1 MGSDGEA
8 VMGGH
13 DNAAAPAEPGAG
25 EAIRSR
31 LVDVILDESSI
42 SRSTPDI
49 EHDRAVA
56 IYDLIEENTFHPVGQ
71 VPGRYILR
79 LSVIE
84 KKLVFEI
91 SAEAGPAVATH
102 VLSLT
107 PLRKIVRDYD
117 MICESYYQAIRH
129 ATPSQ
134 IEAIDMGRR
143 GVHNEG
149 SQILMERLEGKIE
162 LDLVTAR
169 RLFTLVYALHWKG

>member
-1 MGSDGEA
+1 MSG
-8 VMGGH
+8 
-13 DNAAAPAEPGAG
+13 
-25 EAIRSR
+25 SR
-31 LVDVILDESSI
+31 LVDVVLDEASI
-42 SRSTPDI
+42 ARSTPDV

-56 IYDLIEENTFHPVGQ
+56 IYDLIEENSFQPVGKPADNY
-71 VPGRYILR
+71 VLR

-91 SAEAGPAVATH
+91 KRENGETVVTH

-107 PLRKIVRDYD
+107 PLRKIVKDYD
-117 MICESYYQAIRH
+117 LICESYYEAIRH

-149 SQILMERLEGKIE
+149 SSVLMERLEGKIE
-162 LDLVTAR
+162 VDMVTAR

>member
-1 MGSDGEA
+1 MSEAEETSSLTGET
-8 VMGGH
+8 G
-13 DNAAAPAEPGAG
+13 
-25 EAIRSR
+25 R
-31 LVDVILDESSI
+31 LVDVILDETSI
-42 SRSTPDI
+42 ARSTPDV

-56 IYDLIEENTFHPVGQ
+56 IYDLIEENEFQPSGHPPVNY
-71 VPGRYILR
+71 VLC

-91 SAEAGPAVATH
+91 KTEDGSPVVTH

-107 PLRKIVRDYD
+107 PLRKVVKDYD
-117 MICESYYQAIRH
+117 LICQSYYEAIRT

-149 SQILMERLEGKIE
+149 STILMERLEGKIAV
-162 LDLVTAR
+162 DMATAR

>member
-1 MGSDGEA
+1 MGANGGPMTDGQDNVA
-8 VMGGH
+8 VLAGSAGG
-13 DNAAAPAEPGAG
+13 DEL
-25 EAIRSR
+25 RSR
-31 LVDVILDESSI
+31 LVDVILDEASI

-71 VPGRYILR
+71 APGRFILR
-79 LSVIE
+79 LGVIE

-91 SAEAGPAVATH
+91 TGEGGGAVATH

-149 SQILMERLEGKIE
+149 SAILMERLEGKID
-162 LDLVTAR
+162 LDLQTAR

>member
-1 MGSDGEA
+1 MTEA
-8 VMGGH
+8 
-13 DNAAAPAEPGAG
+13 DETSSQAG
-25 EAIRSR
+25 ETGK
-31 LVDVILDESSI
+31 LVDVILDEASI
-42 SRSTPDI
+42 ARSTPDV

-56 IYDLIEENTFHPVGQ
+56 IYDLIEENVFQPQGHPPSNYV
-71 VPGRYILR
+71 LC

-91 SAEAGPAVATH
+91 KTEDGSTVVTH

-107 PLRKIVRDYD
+107 PLRKIVKDYD
-117 MICESYYQAIRH
+117 LICQSYYEAIRT

-149 SQILMERLEGKIE
+149 SAILMERLNGKIGV
-162 LDLVTAR
+162 DMATAR